1 MEQSTLCY
9 FNGDQLP
16 YSDLHLHISDLLIQR
31 GYGIFDFFRSRNGSI
46 PWLEDYTDRVFNS
59 LRMAEIDVDMTREQF
74 TDIVHSLQHQNG
86 LENGAFKVIVT
97 GGYSDTLESVTGPP
111 NFLILNVPWNSP
123 PHATFEEG
131 ARLVR
136 YEYVRPNPEIK
147 TLNYF
152 NTMRLRNRFEKYD
165 AIDVLFHTETISE
178 ASRANVFFV
187 QNGRIST
194 PADNILYGVTRKKVL
209 SLFPGIRAED
219 VMVEWLEA
227 FDEMFIAST
236 SRDIT
241 PIVAV
246 EGIQIGNG
254 KPGPFTR
261 EVQSAFRERGWMI

>member
-1 MEQSTLCY
+1 MTTATACY
-9 FNGDQLP
+9 FNGDIVP
-16 YSDLHLHISDLLIQR
+16 YNEIHLHVSDLLIQR
-31 GYGIFDFFRSRNGSI
+31 GYGIFDFFRTRNGSI

-59 LRMAEIDVDMTREQF
+59 LRLAGIETDMTREQF
-74 TDIVHSLQHQNG
+74 TGIIHTLQEKNN

-97 GGYSDTLESVTGPP
+97 GGYSDTLESVTGTP
-111 NFLILNVPWNSP
+111 NFLVLNVPWHKP
-123 PHATFEEG
+123 PQETYDEG
-131 ARLVR
+131 ASLIR

-152 NTMRLRNRFEKYD
+152 NTMRLRGKFKKYN
-165 AIDVLFHTETISE
+165 AIDVLFHTDTITE

-194 PADNILYGVTRKKVL
+194 PSDNILYGVTRKKVL
-209 SLFPGIRAED
+209 SLFPDIRKEEIMED
-219 VMVEWLEA
+219 WLEA

-241 PIVAV
+241 PIVSV
-246 EGIQIGNG
+246 EGIRIGNG

-261 EVQSAFRERGWMI
+261 EVQSTFRERGWML